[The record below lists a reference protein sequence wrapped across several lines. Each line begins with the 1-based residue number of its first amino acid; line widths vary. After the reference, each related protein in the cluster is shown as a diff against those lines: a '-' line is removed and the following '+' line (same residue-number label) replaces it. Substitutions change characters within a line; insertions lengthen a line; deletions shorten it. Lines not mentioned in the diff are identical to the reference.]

1 MTALRAA
8 IIGCGAI
15 APLHANAIASMEGAR
30 LVAAADS
37 DAGQAAAFGTLCGCE
52 TVPDYRELLTREDVD
67 VVHLCTPHHLH
78 ARMAIDFL
86 NAGKHVLTEK
96 PLAADVPSARRI
108 IDAADR
114 SKGQLGVVFQNRYNE
129 PSQRIRQMIDSGQLG
144 QLLCMKGAVTWHRS
158 EQYYTGSNWRGKWAT
173 EGGGVLIN
181 QTIHTLDLLQ
191 WFGGEISAVSG
202 AVSTDVLDGV
212 IEVEDS
218 AHACITFTNKVRGLF
233 YGTNAYPVN
242 SPVELELVFEQGTL
256 LQRRDCLYLWKDG
269 REQLLCEP
277 GTVANGGKSYW
288 GSGHQWL
295 IHDFYDH
302 LREGRKFWLD
312 GREGLKALEII
323 AGIYRSS
330 DHRSTPVTHS
340 GSHLN

>member
-158 EQYYTGSNWRGKWAT
+158 EQYYTGSNWRGS
-173 EGGGVLIN
+173 G
-181 QTIHTLDLLQ
+181 LQ
-191 WFGGEISAVSG
+191 KA
-202 AVSTDVLDGV
+202 A
-212 IEVEDS
+212 
-218 AHACITFTNKVRGLF
+218 
-233 YGTNAYPVN
+233 AY
-242 SPVELELVFEQGTL
+242 
-256 LQRRDCLYLWKDG
+256 
-269 REQLLCEP
+269 
-277 GTVANGGKSYW
+277 
-288 GSGHQWL
+288 
-295 IHDFYDH
+295 
-302 LREGRKFWLD
+302 
-312 GREGLKALEII
+312 
-323 AGIYRSS
+323 
-330 DHRSTPVTHS
+330 
-340 GSHLN
+340 